1 VRCCLI
7 GLIDTDVLESTAR
20 FWAQF
25 CADQEDRVESKHFD
39 SLTRTIGEQTNRRG
53 ALKVAAAGT
62 LSVLGL
68 GAVGRV
74 ALGQDVTAESRGYKG
89 DSCTD
94 TGKRKCRKGLFCDP
108 NTTTC
113 QYSRNCG
120 GTKGAACQ
128 GNGQCC
134 QRRNL
139 FCNENNK
146 CVRNK

>member
-1 VRCCLI
+1 ME
-7 GLIDTDVLESTAR
+7 GMN
-20 FWAQF
+20 F
-25 CADQEDRVESKHFD
+25 DR
-39 SLTRTIGEQTNRRG
+39 LTRTIGEQTNRRG
-53 ALKVAAAGT
+53 MLKVAAAGT

-68 GAVGRV
+68 GAAGRV

-94 TGKRKCRKGLFCDP
+94 TGKRKCRKGLFCDA

-113 QYSRNCG
+113 QYPRNCG
-120 GTKGAACQ
+120 GLKGAACQ

-139 FCNENNK
+139 ICNDNNK
-146 CVRNK
+146 CVRDRN